1 MSLRILLHVP
11 IKEKKQTNNLNLTT
25 RICELGAPSVTLAR
39 LLVLRSSHDFFKE
52 KRDSSQVITVQRQ
65 ISTHLPLI
73 IPQQLFETIKF
84 KMATQKVHSH
94 ATSNILFGQTPI
106 RKSLQQDLPSKKM
119 FVFFF
124 WRSSEVKGVTYQL
137 RICFV
142 IFPSH
147 YSLFVLLSSPVS
159 VAALTFLQICR
170 CVRFVN

>member
-1 MSLRILLHVP
+1 MSRFAARSH
-11 IKEKKQTNNLNLTT
+11 KRKKTNNLTT
-25 RICELGAPSVTLAR
+25 RICELGAPVVTLAR

-106 RKSLQQDLPSKKM
+106 RKSLQQDLPSKTM

-124 WRSSEVKGVTYQL
+124 LAKQRGEGSCLLNENLFRDFPFPLFSFCSPQL
-137 RICFV
+137 PC
-142 IFPSH
+142 
-147 YSLFVLLSSPVS
+147 
-159 VAALTFLQICR
+159 QR
-170 CVRFVN
+170 CGPNFS